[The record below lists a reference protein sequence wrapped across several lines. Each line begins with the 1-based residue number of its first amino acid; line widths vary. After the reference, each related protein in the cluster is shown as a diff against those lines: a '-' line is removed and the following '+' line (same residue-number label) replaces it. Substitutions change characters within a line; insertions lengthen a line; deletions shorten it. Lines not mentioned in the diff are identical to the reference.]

1 MKKVLM
7 AEMNWYEYKEAL
19 NKTDTIIV
27 PVGSTEILGTH
38 TPLGTDHIMAFEL
51 SKRLGEMTGCV
62 VAPNIPVGDAL
73 ELTHWAGTISVRTSV
88 LAELYKDICDSLV
101 SHGWKRIFFFNNHL
115 GNIPAIAT
123 VGRYLRRK
131 GIMLA
136 QAEWWKVAFLVS
148 DDLIQ
153 SKVHPKGHG
162 GEVTT
167 SVIMALRP
175 DLVDLSKAT
184 PESCKP
190 AFDFHTKYAKYSI
203 LTYPDMTEFC
213 ESGGWGDPV
222 HSTKEKGEKAIER
235 GLKIVAEFIEDFK
248 SQPLP
253 PPIE

>member
-1 MKKVLM
+1 M
-7 AEMNWYEYKEAL
+7 AEMNWYEYKDAL
-19 NKTDTIIV
+19 TRTDTIII

-38 TPLGTDHIMAFEL
+38 TPLGTDHLMAFEL

-62 VAPNIPVGDAL
+62 VAPNITVGDAL
-73 ELTHWAGTISVRTSV
+73 ELSHWAGTITIRPSV
-88 LAELYKDICDSLV
+88 LEGLYKDMCDSLV
-101 SHGWKRIFFFNNHL
+101 SHGWKRIFVFNNHL
-115 GNIPAIAT
+115 SNVPIFAN

-136 QAEWWKVAFLVS
+136 QVEWWKVAFLVS

-153 SKVHPKGHG
+153 SKVYPKGHG
-162 GEVTT
+162 GEITT

-184 PESCKP
+184 PESLKP
-190 AFDFHTKYAKYSI
+190 TFDFHMKYTKQSFF
-203 LTYPDMTEFC
+203 TCPDGTDMC

-222 HSTKEKGEKAIER
+222 HATKEKGDKVIER

-253 PPIE
+253 LPIE